1 MKRHGFSLYEWH
13 WHEAP
18 FIWYS
23 GIMLN
28 GIKIMGINCGQLE
41 YVEEEMYKWI
51 WAIRA
56 VRHQNERIDVPYTHE
71 QVFIPLFLSKDQQEL
86 LDDIAELDVWKTN
99 AQESLI
105 IRMRVLQ
112 RLDGV
117 DISSNDIPFKE
128 RADEYKNVLF
138 NAVNCAI
145 RETGGQE
152 ELDSVIPLG
161 SIGYD
166 SPIHI
171 FGGTPS
177 PSVSGFETESYMCL
191 SLSTKLVAL
200 DVIGTIQIEVVKA
213 LDEMIAHRLERQ
225 MSVMKIK

>member
-1 MKRHGFSLYEWH
+1 
-13 WHEAP
+13 
-18 FIWYS
+18 
-23 GIMLN
+23 
-28 GIKIMGINCGQLE
+28 MGIQDRRLE

-56 VRHQNERIDVPYTHE
+56 VRHQNERINVPYTHG
-71 QVFIPLFLSKDQQEL
+71 QIFIPLFLSKYQQEL

-99 AQESLI
+99 AQESLV

-117 DISSNDIPFKE
+117 DISSNDRPFKE
-128 RADEYKNVLF
+128 RAEEYKNVLF

-145 RETGGQE
+145 RETGGQD
-152 ELDSVIPLG
+152 ELDSVIPWG
-161 SIGYD
+161 STVYD

-171 FGGTPS
+171 FRGTPS
-177 PSVSGFETESYMCL
+177 QSVSGFETESYIL
-191 SLSTKLVAL
+191 LTLTTKLVAL
-200 DVIGTIQIEVVKA
+200 DVIGAIQIKVVKI